1 MVNVYGRTS
10 CPECGVLNNMYR
22 EIAVCKH
29 MPSWD
34 KVKCYACGNRYKH
47 TDVINNVPET
57 EAERVRREGRD

>member
-1 MVNVYGRTS
+1 MLTYGKTS

-29 MPSWD
+29 IPSWD

-47 TDVINNVPET
+47 TDKLNSDKLT
-57 EAERVRREGRD
+57 QAEQIKLEGKY